1 MTTGF
6 GYKDIAKVNSEL
18 KTTDIR
24 GKEYAAVAERIRAFR
39 KVLPDGFI
47 ITKIEKLEDGFVLI
61 SAAVGYYDE
70 AGEPH
75 TLGSGFAYE
84 KEGSSNI
91 NRTSYIE
98 NCETSAVGRALGM
111 AGFGLLGDV
120 ATADEVNRAEAALD
134 AIKTEEVRKQEIG
147 IERAVALS
155 TMLRKHGITDSF
167 ICEKYK
173 VRSLDHLT
181 EAQHK
186 GVVNNIDKF
195 KEAYDSEQQSQR

>member
-1 MTTGF
+1 MT
-6 GYKDIAKVNSEL
+6 YEQLAKANSEI

-24 GKEYAAVAERIRAFR
+24 GKEYATVAERIAAFR
-39 KVLPDGFI
+39 KVYPDGKI
-47 ITKIEKLEDGFVLI
+47 DTHITKLEDGMCIITARVWN
-61 SAAVGYYDE
+61 DE
-70 AGEPH
+70 GNLLATG
-75 TLGSGFAYE
+75 TAYE

-91 NRTSYIE
+91 NRTSFIE

-111 AGFGLLGDV
+111 AGFGLIGAV

-155 TMLRKHGITDSF
+155 NLLRKNGITDGF

-195 KEAYDSEQQSQR
+195 KEAYDSEQQRKG

>member
-1 MTTGF
+1 MSIYGF
-6 GYKDIAKVNSEL
+6 NDLAKVNSEL
-18 KTTDIR
+18 KTTDIK

-39 KVLPDGFI
+39 KVLPEGFI

-75 TLGSGFAYE
+75 TLGSGMAYE

-120 ATADEVNRAEAALD
+120 ATADEVNRAREILD
-134 AIKTEEVRKQEIG
+134 EQRTEDLRKQKIG
-147 IERAVALS
+147 PLRAVS
-155 TMLRKHGITDSF
+155 LRRQLGKYEVEDETIF
-167 ICEKYK
+167 QLYK
-173 VRSLDHLT
+173 VRDLSELT
-181 EAQHK
+181 EQQHQNIIEHMKDIVAIQK
-186 GVVNNIDKF
+186 G
-195 KEAYDSEQQSQR
+195 EA

>member
-1 MTTGF
+1 MT
-6 GYKDIAKVNSEL
+6 YEQLAKANSEI

-24 GKEYAAVAERIRAFR
+24 GKEYATVAERIAAFR
-39 KVLPDGFI
+39 KVYPDGKI
-47 ITKIEKLEDGFVLI
+47 DTHITKLEDGMCIITARVWN
-61 SAAVGYYDE
+61 DE
-70 AGEPH
+70 GNLLATG
-75 TLGSGFAYE
+75 TAYE

-91 NRTSYIE
+91 NRTSFIE

-111 AGFGLLGDV
+111 AGFGLIGAV

-155 TMLRKHGITDSF
+155 NLLRKNGITDWF

-173 VRSLDHLT
+173 VRSLDRLT

-195 KEAYDSEQQSQR
+195 KEAYDSEQQRKG